1 MRNIATAPLRGQ
13 ALRRPDAIG
22 PSDQLRAIAR
32 RVRRLGH
39 GYSRNPVERFVVE
52 RDSLGRELELLAEQA
67 EGAR

>member
-1 MRNIATAPLRGQ
+1 MGY
-13 ALRRPDAIG
+13 
-22 PSDQLRAIAR
+22 QLRALAL

-39 GYSRNPVERFVVE
+39 GRSGNPVERFVVE

>member
-1 MRNIATAPLRGQ
+1 MSRHIGPH
-13 ALRRPDAIG
+13 PDVRHTPA

-39 GYSRNPVERFVVE
+39 GCSRNPVERFVVE